1 MKQNYGLYLKI
12 TSHCDGS
19 ERRSLAR
26 NVFQRFKN
34 ANSTVENWIEFTYLK
49 KMKNT
54 CIKPFNIVNIA
65 DIHAFLSNGEH
76 LHAK

>member
-34 ANSTVENWIEFTYLK
+34 ANSTVEN
-49 KMKNT
+49 
-54 CIKPFNIVNIA
+54 
-65 DIHAFLSNGEH
+65 
-76 LHAK
+76 